1 MSIIDIL
8 LKVSPALE
16 QGKSLANAEGWK
28 NVANANHSIVI
39 VLGFILVLG
48 KQFGY
53 DFPISDAQVAELA
66 GAVAGIGQVIS
77 LYFHHSLHEQNGI
90 KR

>member
-1 MSIIDIL
+1 
-8 LKVSPALE
+8 
-16 QGKSLANAEGWK
+16 
-28 NVANANHSIVI
+28 
-39 VLGFILVLG
+39 LGFILVLG